1 MTARPRWPRLAT
13 SGLLAAA
20 LGLTVVLVTG
30 GAASAHVSVSPETVP
45 MGSTAELTFRVPN
58 EESKA
63 DTTEISI
70 LVPTQHP
77 IAQVLARPVPGW
89 TVTEKTT
96 KLAKPLVTD
105 DGKFTS
111 VVSQVTWR
119 GGRIQPGEYQ
129 DFSLSADPLP
139 DQPTTL
145 VFKTLQTYSNGDVVR
160 WIDVPQAGQGEPEHP
175 APSLTVAAASGVS
188 SGGSGGGSSDGSS
201 DGSGTAPT
209 ANTSSGSGTADPATW
224 PGYVAVAAL
233 VLSLLALVVAGAV
246 RRSRPRR

>member
-1 MTARPRWPRLAT
+1 MTARPRWPRLGT

-20 LGLTVVLVTG
+20 LGLAVVLVTA

-45 MGSTAELTFRVPN
+45 VGSTAELTFRVPN

-70 LVPTQHP
+70 LIPTQHP

-89 TVTEKTT
+89 RVTEKTT
-96 KLAKPLVTD
+96 KLAEPLVTD

-119 GGRIQPGEYQ
+119 GGRIRPGEYQ
-129 DFSLSADPLP
+129 DFALSADPLP
-139 DQPTTL
+139 AQPTTL

-175 APSLTVAAASGVS
+175 APSLTVAAASG
-188 SGGSGGGSSDGSS
+188 GSG
-201 DGSGTAPT
+201 DGSGTTQT
-209 ANTSSGSGTADPATW
+209 AHTSSSSGTADPATW

-233 VLSLLALVVAGAV
+233 LLSLLALVAAGAV